1 MSLHVFSKVK
11 FRGIELTLETP
22 LESYEL
28 YPDQYHANAKGND
41 GLYYGLLIGVDKETI
56 LDMARLT

>member
-1 MSLHVFSKVK
+1 MSLCVFDKVT
-11 FRGIELTLETP
+11 FNGFELTIETP
-22 LESYEL
+22 LESYEP

-41 GLYYGLLIGVDKETI
+41 GLYYGLLIDEDKETI